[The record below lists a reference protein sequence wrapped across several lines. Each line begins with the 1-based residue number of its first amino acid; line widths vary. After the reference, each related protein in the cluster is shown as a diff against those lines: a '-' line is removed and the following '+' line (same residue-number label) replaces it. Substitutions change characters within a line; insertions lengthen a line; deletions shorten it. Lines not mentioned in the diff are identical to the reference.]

1 MTTGKHTRTH
11 TVRSA
16 GLEGILDGTG
26 RLIDPAL
33 LEALLEVRHGGD
45 AAHLVSRVASR
56 PLGDLIG
63 RAGKRIRGRLVELGF
78 ELGVGAAPAGEDAD
92 RCRRL
97 AGAIEALHAGSLAI
111 DDLQD
116 GSRMRRGAPSLH
128 VQYGLPIAVNIGTL
142 LYYWPPETMSSL
154 GLSAEIELRLL
165 RLYNRTM
172 VRAHLGQTIDVGIPI
187 DTIPQEQVAG
197 ACLASMELKSG
208 ALFAMSLL
216 FGAITAEASDDIV
229 TAIGEFGHG
238 FGVGLQMFDD
248 IGNVRG
254 AVEPAKR
261 WEDLILRRPTW
272 VWACAARHFS
282 KDVYGRFVSAVHALS
297 AGDRLPLETWFDQH
311 DFMRRAT
318 KLAHDH
324 VETCFAGLEAHI
336 DGGRRP
342 AANRLRALAAEI
354 SRAYE

>member
-1 MTTGKHTRTH
+1 MEKDQRTFH
-11 TVRSA
+11 PRSPS
-16 GLEGILDGTG
+16 LENILDGSG
-26 RLIDPAL
+26 RLIDDAL

-45 AAHLVSRVASR
+45 AAPLVARVAAR

-63 RAGKRIRGRLVELGF
+63 RCGKRIRGRLVEIGY
-78 ELGVGAAPAGEDAD
+78 ELGAGAAPAGEDEA

-97 AGAIEALHAGSLAI
+97 SAAIEALHAGSLAI

-116 GSRMRRGAPSLH
+116 GSNMRRGAPSLH
-128 VQYGLPIAVNIGTL
+128 VKYGLPLAVNIGTL
-142 LYYWPPETMSSL
+142 LYYWPPETVASL
-154 GLSAEIELRLL
+154 GLDAERELKLL

-216 FGAITAEASDDIV
+216 FGAITAGADDDLCSV
-229 TAIGEFGHG
+229 IGEFGHG

-254 AVEPAKR
+254 SIEPAKR
-261 WEDLILRRPTW
+261 WEDLLLRRPTW
-272 VWACAARHFS
+272 VWACASRHFS
-282 KDVYGRFVSAVHALS
+282 KEVYGRFVLAVHALG
-297 AGDRLPLETWFDQH
+297 AGDRHPLETWFEQH
-311 DFMRRAT
+311 DFLRRAT
-318 KLAHDH
+318 QLAHDH
-324 VETCFAGLEAHI
+324 VEDCFGLLETRLQGDRRLVAG
-336 DGGRRP
+336 
-342 AANRLRALAAEI
+342 RLRALAAEI
-354 SRAYE
+354 SRAYD